1 MFIIKSNWIK
11 KKHKKTPAKE
21 SMKLILNLSIFLLA
35 FFSLTNESFSLSN
48 YQIKRYC
55 AKEKKVS
62 ACIKKLKEKRSDLQK
77 GKLIEI
83 PIAPY
88 KR

>member
-1 MFIIKSNWIK
+1 
-11 KKHKKTPAKE
+11 
-21 SMKLILNLSIFLLA
+21 MKLLLNFSTFLLA
-35 FFSLTNESFSLSN
+35 FFSLSNESFSLSDFE
-48 YQIKRYC
+48 IKRFC

-62 ACIKKLKEKRSDLQK
+62 LCIKNLQQKRSDLQK

-83 PIAPY
+83 PVKPY